1 MKLKIIG
8 GMESIVGFAEKGA
21 ESGEVVSIRT
31 QGSYFSKSDLNDP
44 DVFSIK
50 NQINSILATHIFP
63 LFLRHF
69 SSKELPEKFD
79 IGSVRIELFADQSKN
94 TITFNK
100 DAKIFGNFV
109 LAKPKELKKG
119 DPILQKDVKGIN
131 SIYVEDRDP
140 NSALM
145 LFTSLHSEWYGFIDL
160 IYNRQN
166 ASEKHEASQEYLE
179 TAMSNFKNSKFRPFY
194 NDLWTAYELLT
205 ESVLLLHNS
214 LKLKDSHKKIALLFQ
229 GFCQTHNL
237 PYYDDFKQIESI
249 RTSVR
254 YGPPYE
260 TKSDMEK
267 NALKYITS
275 LIEFSKYVEGFL
287 KERQVTTKNSESVD
301 IKQSDI
307 IKK

>member
-8 GMESIVGFAEKGA
+8 GMDSIVGFAEKGA
-21 ESGEVVSIRT
+21 ESGEIVNIRT

-44 DVFSIK
+44 GVFSIK
-50 NQINSILATHIFP
+50 NQINSIMATHIFP
-63 LFLRHF
+63 LFLHHF
-69 SSKELPEKFD
+69 SSKELPEKFA
-79 IGSVRIELFADQSKN
+79 ISSVRIELFADQSKN

-119 DPILQKDVKGIN
+119 DPILQEDVKGIN

-145 LFTSLHSEWYGFIDL
+145 LFASLHGEWYGFIDL

-166 ASEKHEASQEYLE
+166 ASKKHETSKEYLE
-179 TAMSNFKNSKFRPFY
+179 TAMSNFKNSKFKPFY
-194 NDLWTAYELLT
+194 NDLWTAYELLA
-205 ESVLLLHNS
+205 ESILLLHNQ
-214 LKLKDSHKKIALLFQ
+214 LKLKDSHKKISKLLK
-229 GFCQTHNL
+229 GFCEIHDL
-237 PYYDDFKQIESI
+237 PYYDDYKQIESI

-267 NALKYITS
+267 NALKYMTG
-275 LIEFSKYVEGFL
+275 LMDFSKYVEGFL
-287 KERQVTTKNSESVD
+287 KERQVTTKDSESVD